1 MELDAPQTVDN
12 PWAALA
18 TIITALLTVGWG
30 VWQAQ
35 LTRRKDKEEKGAT
48 DLRGTIDYL
57 LAENRDKS
65 GRLERVEQIANNKY
79 PAAVDHIVI
88 VHRTF
93 PAVRERVPIPRVLY
107 DDIDL
112 KELQGEP

>member
-1 MELDAPQTVDN
+1 MPLEAPQTIDN

-18 TIITALLTVGWG
+18 AVASAILTIGWG

-35 LTRRKDKEEKGAT
+35 LTRRKDKEEKAAV
-48 DLRGTIDYL
+48 DHRATIDYL
-57 LAENRDKS
+57 LEENRSKS
-65 GRLERVEQIANNKY
+65 ERLDRLERITETKY
-79 PAAVDHIVI
+79 PAAVDHIVT

-112 KELQGEP
+112 KELQGGA

>member
-1 MELDAPQTVDN
+1 MPLDAPQTVDN

-18 TIITALLTVGWG
+18 AVVSALLTVGWG

-35 LTRRKDKEEKGAT
+35 LTRRKDKEEKEAT
-48 DLRGTIDYL
+48 DLRATIDYL

-65 GRLERVEQIANNKY
+65 GRLERVERIANNKY
-79 PAAVDHIVI
+79 PAAVDHIVT

-107 DDIDL
+107 EDIDL
-112 KELQGEP
+112 KELQGGA

>member
-1 MELDAPQTVDN
+1 MPLDAPQTIDN

-18 TIITALLTVGWG
+18 AITSAILTVAWG

-35 LTRRKDKEEKGAT
+35 LTRRKDKEEKKAV
-48 DLRGTIDYL
+48 DHKSTIDYL
-57 LAENRDKS
+57 LQENRDKS
-65 GRLERVEQIANNKY
+65 ARLERLEKITETKY

-93 PAVRERVPIPRVLY
+93 PAVRERVPIPRVLH
-107 DDIDL
+107 DDIDFGGL
-112 KELQGEP
+112 

>member
-1 MELDAPQTVDN
+1 MPLSTPQPIDN

-18 TIITALLTVGWG
+18 AVVTAVLTVWWG
-30 VWQAQ
+30 AWQAQ
-35 LTRRKDKEEKGAT
+35 LTRRKDKEEKNAAGH
-48 DLRGTIDYL
+48 RSTIEYL

-65 GRLERVEQIANNKY
+65 ERLDRLERVTETKY

-107 DDIDL
+107 EDIDL
-112 KELQGEP
+112 KELQGGS

>member
-1 MELDAPQTVDN
+1 MPLSTPQPIDN

-18 TIITALLTVGWG
+18 AVVTAVLTVGWG
-30 VWQAQ
+30 AWQAQ
-35 LTRRKDKEEKGAT
+35 LTRRKDKEEKGAA
-48 DLRGTIDYL
+48 DLRATINYL
-57 LAENRDKS
+57 LNENRDKS
-65 GRLERVEQIANNKY
+65 GRLERVERIANSKY

-107 DDIDL
+107 EDIDL
-112 KELQGEP
+112 KELQGGS